1 MISRFF
7 LIIGGSMRYKIILK
21 IGIALLFLIVT
32 FCEMYP
38 LVRPIQESYETSGE
52 SSMSDFLYQSIV
64 EEWNKDPEY
73 DSKEIPDKTTALV
86 LMTIGV
92 IIETGSRVIK
102 KYIWLWMI
110 VLGAYLG
117 LNKYLKTKFNKN
129 DFHRYQGYFREILSE
144 YSVDVLSYI
153 DQFQFHYPSIIAA
166 MILQLQK
173 KGLVDIVDHKLVRKE
188 KQIKITASEE
198 YLLNHI
204 VDGKMVISKSQFEE
218 QVKQEAADQKL
229 VKKFKL
235 KSFETGLF
243 IMCVIALI
251 AIEAVLE
258 LAAMPGVIILVIG
271 MLTLS
276 QIIMMIGA
284 CVLIMI
290 PVFVLLFI
298 GTVILSEI
306 VFFIKYKINSDVR
319 SRRGEKINTHLE
331 GLKNFLKDFSALDE
345 RTQEQLVLWDEYLIY
360 SVLFEQN
367 KKITAEYEKY
377 ISLN

>member
-1 MISRFF
+1 
-7 LIIGGSMRYKIILK
+7 MRYKIILK

-64 EEWNKDPEY
+64 EEWSKDPEY

-153 DQFQFHYPSIIAA
+153 DQLQFH
-166 MILQLQK
+166 
-173 KGLVDIVDHKLVRKE
+173 
-188 KQIKITASEE
+188 
-198 YLLNHI
+198 
-204 VDGKMVISKSQFEE
+204 
-218 QVKQEAADQKL
+218 
-229 VKKFKL
+229 
-235 KSFETGLF
+235 
-243 IMCVIALI
+243 
-251 AIEAVLE
+251 
-258 LAAMPGVIILVIG
+258 
-271 MLTLS
+271 
-276 QIIMMIGA
+276 
-284 CVLIMI
+284 
-290 PVFVLLFI
+290 
-298 GTVILSEI
+298 
-306 VFFIKYKINSDVR
+306 
-319 SRRGEKINTHLE
+319 
-331 GLKNFLKDFSALDE
+331 
-345 RTQEQLVLWDEYLIY
+345 
-360 SVLFEQN
+360 
-367 KKITAEYEKY
+367 
-377 ISLN
+377 

>member
-1 MISRFF
+1 MS
-7 LIIGGSMRYKIILK
+7 YKFTLK
-21 IGIALLFLIVT
+21 IGVVLLFLIVT
-32 FCEMYP
+32 FCESYP
-38 LVRPIQESYETSGE
+38 LVQPIQASYEASGE
-52 SSMSDFLYQSIV
+52 SSMSEFLYQSMI
-64 EEWNKDPEY
+64 EEQSKNPEY
-73 DSKEIPDKTTALV
+73 DSEDIPDKTTALV
-86 LMTIGV
+86 LMIIGV
-92 IIETGSRVIK
+92 IFEIGNRVLK
-102 KYIWLWMI
+102 KYIWLWII
-110 VLGAYLG
+110 VLGIYFG
-117 LNKYLKTKFNKN
+117 LNKYFKTKFNKN

-153 DQFQFHYPSIIAA
+153 DQFEFHYPSIIVA

-173 KGLVDIVDHKLVRKE
+173 KGFVDIVGHKLVRKE

-198 YLLNHI
+198 YLLNRI

-218 QVKQEAADQKL
+218 QVKQIATDQKL
-229 VKKFKL
+229 VKKFEL

-251 AIEAVLE
+251 AIEQVLG
-258 LAAMPGVIILVIG
+258 LAALPGILVLLVG
-271 MLTLS
+271 ALMYS
-276 QIIMMIGA
+276 DIIMMIGA

-319 SRRGEKINTHLE
+319 SRKGEKINTHLE